1 MDLWAVEMCLLLLL
15 VLPAK
20 GTFQAWS
27 FTFVFGLRHLWTRAS
42 LQRHQASLLFF
53 NKLSNC
59 CFHGLFPVDLLAVL
73 SPICGL
79 LWGCSDCWLFHC
91 SSHFCQ
97 YIGVC
102 WMLITVW
109 MLPLFWYLCVFAL
122 ALRLH
127 EPNLVWLS
135 SFVAVWQVHRDAFM
149 LFCVHSGHMNVNF
162 WLLWASIACIFLHQ
176 GLVLHCEAN
185 IVLWIRMKMG
195 LLYCVLHTTHTYS
208 YKDLIHHMI

>member
-1 MDLWAVEMCLLLLL
+1 MDLWDVEMCLLLLL

-42 LQRHQASLLFF
+42 LQRDQASLRFF

-59 CFHGLFPVDLLAVL
+59 CFHGLFPVDLLAVF

-91 SSHFCQ
+91 SSHFLSIYWRLLAVNYC
-97 YIGVC
+97 
-102 WMLITVW
+102 LDAAS
-109 MLPLFWYLCVFAL
+109 FWYLCVFAL

-127 EPNLVWLS
+127 EPSLVWLS
-135 SFVAVWQVHRDAFM
+135 SFVAVWQVHHDAFM
-149 LFCVHSGHMNVNF
+149 LFVYIVDIWMLIFDYYGFYCLHISPPRVGSS
-162 WLLWASIACIFLHQ
+162 LW
-176 GLVLHCEAN
+176 G
-185 IVLWIRMKMG
+185 K
-195 LLYCVLHTTHTYS
+195 YCTV
-208 YKDLIHHMI
+208 D